1 MPTIKDVAKL
11 AQVSSATVSRILNN
25 DATLSVPEETR
36 RTVLQAAE
44 TLHYIKKR
52 RAPKHIYTM
61 GIVQW
66 YTLAQEM
73 EDPYYLQI
81 RQGIE
86 TFCEQNGVRIQR
98 IFKADWQNTDAL
110 PAVDGLLCVGK
121 FTRQEAARFKQHT
134 SKLVFLDM
142 EAPQP
147 GDSSITLDFEQAVG
161 AALCYLQGLGHTRIG
176 YLGGQEFLADGTMYP
191 DARKRWFLDFCKKN
205 GIEALPYI
213 QEDAFTSEAGYRMMK
228 TILGNED
235 RPSAVFCASDPIAI
249 GALRALQE
257 AGIRVPEEISL
268 VGFDDI
274 NAARFTNPPLTT
286 IHAPAHWMGLYGASL
301 LYHVLSRHEDPQPI
315 KAILPCILVER
326 APCQKAD

>member
-36 RTVLQAAE
+36 RTVLHAAE

-147 GDSSITLDFEQAVG
+147 GDSS
-161 AALCYLQGLGHTRIG
+161 
-176 YLGGQEFLADGTMYP
+176 
-191 DARKRWFLDFCKKN
+191 FC
-205 GIEALPYI
+205 
-213 QEDAFTSEAGYRMMK
+213 F
-228 TILGNED
+228 
-235 RPSAVFCASDPIAI
+235 
-249 GALRALQE
+249 
-257 AGIRVPEEISL
+257 
-268 VGFDDI
+268 
-274 NAARFTNPPLTT
+274 
-286 IHAPAHWMGLYGASL
+286 
-301 LYHVLSRHEDPQPI
+301 
-315 KAILPCILVER
+315 
-326 APCQKAD
+326 

>member
-121 FTRQEAARFKQHT
+121 
-134 SKLVFLDM
+134 
-142 EAPQP
+142 
-147 GDSSITLDFEQAVG
+147 
-161 AALCYLQGLGHTRIG
+161 
-176 YLGGQEFLADGTMYP
+176 
-191 DARKRWFLDFCKKN
+191 
-205 GIEALPYI
+205 
-213 QEDAFTSEAGYRMMK
+213 
-228 TILGNED
+228 
-235 RPSAVFCASDPIAI
+235 
-249 GALRALQE
+249 
-257 AGIRVPEEISL
+257 
-268 VGFDDI
+268 
-274 NAARFTNPPLTT
+274 
-286 IHAPAHWMGLYGASL
+286 
-301 LYHVLSRHEDPQPI
+301 
-315 KAILPCILVER
+315 
-326 APCQKAD
+326 

>member
-1 MPTIKDVAKL
+1 MKCPP
-11 AQVSSATVSRILNN
+11 SRTGKAGAGFQRNGFQNFKQRCDFIRAGRDQAYRITGGR
-25 DATLSVPEETR
+25 DAALY
-36 RTVLQAAE
+36 Q
-44 TLHYIKKR
+44 KR

-110 PAVDGLLCVGK
+110 PAVDGLLCVGNLPG
-121 FTRQEAARFKQHT
+121 REAARFKQHT

-142 EAPQP
+142 DAPQP

-191 DARKRWFLDFCKKN
+191 DARKRWFLDFCKK
-205 GIEALPYI
+205 
-213 QEDAFTSEAGYRMMK
+213 
-228 TILGNED
+228 
-235 RPSAVFCASDPIAI
+235 
-249 GALRALQE
+249 
-257 AGIRVPEEISL
+257 
-268 VGFDDI
+268 
-274 NAARFTNPPLTT
+274 
-286 IHAPAHWMGLYGASL
+286 MG
-301 LYHVLSRHEDPQPI
+301 
-315 KAILPCILVER
+315 
-326 APCQKAD
+326 

>member
-121 FTRQEAARFKQHT
+121 FTRQE
-134 SKLVFLDM
+134 
-142 EAPQP
+142 
-147 GDSSITLDFEQAVG
+147 G
-161 AALCYLQGLGHTRIG
+161 
-176 YLGGQEFLADGTMYP
+176 
-191 DARKRWFLDFCKKN
+191 
-205 GIEALPYI
+205 
-213 QEDAFTSEAGYRMMK
+213 
-228 TILGNED
+228 
-235 RPSAVFCASDPIAI
+235 SAV
-249 GALRALQE
+249 Q
-257 AGIRVPEEISL
+257 
-268 VGFDDI
+268 
-274 NAARFTNPPLTT
+274 AAYL
-286 IHAPAHWMGLYGASL
+286 
-301 LYHVLSRHEDPQPI
+301 
-315 KAILPCILVER
+315 
-326 APCQKAD
+326 